1 MLRSIRRPALCSLSG
16 GGCRV
21 GANIEVKSG
30 SFTFNVD
37 ERHALAASY
46 PLRSD
51 VLLYALSLRVAVHK
65 SCRMKVPAPRTVYTS
80 STLCLLPAKAL
91 GLEEKTVPHEL
102 PYSVGFIPVHKN
114 ISSH

>member
-30 SFTFNVD
+30 SFTFNAD

-46 PLRSD
+46 PFGPTYFF
-51 VLLYALSLRVAVHK
+51 VLHA
-65 SCRMKVPAPRTVYTS
+65 
-80 STLCLLPAKAL
+80 
-91 GLEEKTVPHEL
+91 
-102 PYSVGFIPVHKN
+102 
-114 ISSH
+114 